1 MATDRDAA
9 RILSEE
15 ILNEARGE
23 AEEIVKRA
31 RQEAEKILAAAEA
44 EGHRVREEQL
54 GQARAEALR
63 RTELIQATVPLETGR
78 MRVQRIESLLESVH
92 ERAREALLAR
102 RGFTYR
108 DALVALAAAAINQMT
123 GNAFSVKVPTADQAL
138 LGDGPRNVIAQ
149 PVAEQGLVG
158 RRHGLRDD
166 IARAAG
172 QPGLQIALSA
182 DASAGAGG
190 VIVED
195 ADVRQVCDNGLL
207 ARLERMWPALR
218 RQIAQRASFV
228 PKTGSGGCST

>member
-138 LGDGPRNVIAQ
+138 LGDG
-149 PVAEQGLVG
+149 
-158 RRHGLRDD
+158 LRDD